1 MKYFD
6 KHPIIDYSLAG
17 NTYKFIDIFRRNI
30 LNIDENILETRII
43 GPNDTLESI
52 ALDLYD
58 DSNLSWAISLTNNYY
73 SKDTIPSLETNISI
87 TNNKVYSILQIPN
100 IKFGDIVFDID
111 NIGHPTFDF
120 LYIKSWDP
128 RFRSFVV
135 AEKSPTENS
144 FQETDTIIIARLKE
158 GQDVELI
165 TPHGV
170 SLEKITNIESFPIRF
185 SLGSSTIS
193 PYLNVSGSG
202 STYLSEGSTGTTFA
216 KTLLYSYITDGISHS
231 QYNQDTQQTIFVLN
245 KNDLSIKIP
254 TLQTINTIENGIIKA
269 MQDIDTSRL
278 AYINIQ

>member
-30 LNIDENILETRII
+30 LNIDENILETRVIE
-43 GPNDTLESI
+43 PNDTLESI
-52 ALDLYD
+52 ASDLYD
-58 DSNLSWAISLTNNYY
+58 DANLSWAISLTNNYY

-100 IKFGDIVFDID
+100 IKFGDIVFNID
-111 NIGHPTFDF
+111 NIDSPTFDF

-135 AEKSPTENS
+135 AEKLLEGNS
-144 FQETDTIIIARLKE
+144 FQETDTIVIARLTE
-158 GQDVELI
+158 DLNII
-165 TPHGV
+165 TPPGGV
-170 SLEKITNIESFPIRF
+170 SLEKITDIESFPIRF

-231 QYNQDTQQTIFVLN
+231 EYSQDTQQTIFVLN

-254 TLQTINTIENGIIKA
+254 TVQTINTIENGIIKA